1 MRRSEGRAADVR
13 PVIVHS
19 RAQIALM
26 LADLRRAKGMTCEAF
41 DYHAGWSDR
50 YCAKLEHGDK
60 PSGRKGFVVE
70 PDKITVSAMAEVW
83 LEALDA
89 ALVLMPKA
97 QAEAIGATPAPI
109 IATV

>member
-1 MRRSEGRAADVR
+1 VAVPVVTFA

-19 RAQIALM
+19 RAQIASL
-26 LADLRRAKGMTCEAF
+26 LAELRRAKGMTCEDF
-41 DYHAGWSDR
+41 DYHAGFSDR
-50 YCAKLEHGDK
+50 YVAKLEHGDK

-70 PDKITVSAMAEVW
+70 PGKITVSGMAEVW

-97 QAEAIGATPAPI
+97 QAEAIGARPAPI
-109 IATV
+109 LDT